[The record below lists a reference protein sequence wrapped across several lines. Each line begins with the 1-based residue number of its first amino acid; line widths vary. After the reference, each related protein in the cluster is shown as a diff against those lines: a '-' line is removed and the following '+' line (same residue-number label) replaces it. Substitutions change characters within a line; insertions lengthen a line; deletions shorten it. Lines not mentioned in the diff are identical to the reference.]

1 MTVRV
6 NQFCSSTIPV
16 INHKDDD
23 LSQSQ
28 EELTEVR
35 DSVISVVHSR
45 EVYDIH
51 SINDTLQ
58 VVQEGNCGPLHSC
71 GPNWNLERNSSCP
84 QIHIM
89 NVMMYKLKTSR
100 PHRNGPCRLDEHRLV
115 NKIYFRYCI
124 SISNSCFPI
133 TYAHIIIKLHF

>member
-1 MTVRV
+1 MTTLINPTESPLSEVMTVRV
-6 NQFCSSTIPV
+6 NQFCSSAIPV

-35 DSVISVVHSR
+35 DGVISVIHSR

-58 VVQEGNCGPLHSC
+58 VVQEGNSGPLHSC
-71 GPNWNLERNSSCP
+71 GPNWNLERNSSCL
-84 QIHIM
+84 
-89 NVMMYKLKTSR
+89 NL
-100 PHRNGPCRLDEHRLV
+100 
-115 NKIYFRYCI
+115 
-124 SISNSCFPI
+124 NSLTKCQDPLLMGNTGSFFHS
-133 TYAHIIIKLHF
+133 TRENLAWKQG